1 MMSEMDRREE
11 ILRQDGFFIGIAT
24 FSLIAGMHFSPYF
37 NTVASMFRPIL
48 FGFYITSP
56 VIVFY
61 LTSLLISVGTVI
73 IAGIPAAIFER
84 ATGRT
89 QSDATSLF
97 IWLVCTGILAVP
109 SFSRMIGVNL

>member
-1 MMSEMDRREE
+1 MSEMDRREQV
-11 ILRQDGFFIGIAT
+11 LRQDGYFIGIAT

-61 LTSLLISVGTVI
+61 LTSLLLSVGSVI
-73 IAGIPAAIFER
+73 IAGIPAALYER
-84 ATGRT
+84 FTGRSET
-89 QSDATSLF
+89 DGTSLL
-97 IWLVCTGILAVP
+97 IWLIGTALLAFP
-109 SFSRMIGVNL
+109 AFSRMIGVNF